1 MSRSVE
7 SMRST
12 KALILRSDPKDRVSK
27 GASDGAGWITLRDAA
42 ARLLRMRAV
51 RGLALA
57 AASAFLVLS
66 AAPLIAQQK
75 PQSKPAPQAAAPAK
89 LNLGRPALPEE
100 IKAWDIDVRPDG
112 LGLPPGKG
120 TVKQGDELFQAQ
132 CASCHGEFG
141 QGNGRWPVLAGGR
154 GSLKGD
160 RPEKTLGS
168 FWPDLSTAFDYIRRA
183 MPYGNA
189 QSLSA
194 DETYALTAYLLYL
207 NDIVK
212 DEEFELSDRNFTS
225 VKLPNAGN
233 FYDDDRETTEKAFW
247 GKEPCMKNCKP
258 EVRITGRA
266 AVLDVTPDSK
276 SAPKVD

>member
-1 MSRSVE
+1 MTGS
-7 SMRST
+7 
-12 KALILRSDPKDRVSK
+12 
-27 GASDGAGWITLRDAA
+27 AA
-42 ARLLRMRAV
+42 AFVA
-51 RGLALA
+51 
-57 AASAFLVLS
+57 
-66 AAPLIAQQK
+66 IAGPMMAQPQK
-75 PQSKPAPQAAAPAK
+75 PGVAKPAATAAHAK
-89 LNLGRPALPEE
+89 LGLGRPALPEE
-100 IKAWDIDVRPDG
+100 IRAWDIDVRPDG

-141 QGNGRWPVLAGGR
+141 QGNGRWPVLAGGQ
-154 GSLKGD
+154 GSLRGE

-183 MPYGNA
+183 MPYGAA

-212 DEEFELSDRNFTS
+212 DEEFELSDRNFTA
-225 VKLPNAGN
+225 VKLPNAGA

-247 GKEPCMKNCKP
+247 GGKPCMTNCKG
-258 EVRITGRA
+258 EVKITGRA